1 MLLDLVSLLCFVSKE
16 AFILFKSLAKFSKSL
31 ALSLL
36 ALSVLVSSPASA
48 QVVEADSI
56 IFGLGTLTRD
66 RVQDL
71 DFLDLGETV
80 GRSFEDISAQ
90 LGDGG
95 EFAGFRYAT
104 FEEIT
109 NLASNF
115 RVTPETPTL
124 TGLIDLT
131 FSIGPT
137 IQGSTGLT
145 AEILDSG
152 DIQLVG
158 VNDAS
163 SEFLPENQRANV
175 NLGAVFTPVQTSGTV
190 GSFLVTPTPVPEP
203 SSVTL
208 CAVLCGMGILVRRK
222 KQFV

>member
-1 MLLDLVSLLCFVSKE
+1 M
-16 AFILFKSLAKFSKSL
+16 FKSLAIFSR
-31 ALSLL
+31 AL
-36 ALSVLVSSPASA
+36 ALSVLALGVLASSPLSA
-48 QVVEADSI
+48 QVFAVDSD
-56 IFGLGTLTRD
+56 FGMGTLTRD
-66 RVQDL
+66 STQGL

-131 FSIGPT
+131 FSINAGA
-137 IQGSTGLT
+137 IQGSNGLT
-145 AEILDSG
+145 AEIADGG

-163 SEFLPENQRANV
+163 SENLPENQRATAS
-175 NLGAVFTPVQTSGTV
+175 LGGVFTPDETSGFT

>member
-1 MLLDLVSLLCFVSKE
+1 
-16 AFILFKSLAKFSKSL
+16 LFKSLAIFSR
-31 ALSLL
+31 AL
-36 ALSVLVSSPASA
+36 ALSVLALGVLASSPLSA
-48 QVVEADSI
+48 QVFAVDSE
-56 IFGLGTLTRD
+56 FGMGTLTRD
-66 RVQDL
+66 STQGL

-131 FSIGPT
+131 FSIGT

-145 AEILDSG
+145 AEIADG
-152 DIQLVG
+152 GGIQLVG

-163 SEFLPENQRANV
+163 SEFLPENQRANA
-175 NLGAVFTPVQTSGTV
+175 NLGAVFTPDQTSGTT
-190 GSFLVTPTPVPEP
+190 GSFLVTPGPASVPEP
-203 SSVTL
+203 GSATL
-208 CAVLCGMGILVRRK
+208 CAILCGMGMMVRRK
-222 KQFV
+222 K

>member
-1 MLLDLVSLLCFVSKE
+1 M
-16 AFILFKSLAKFSKSL
+16 FKSLAIFSR
-31 ALSLL
+31 AL
-36 ALSVLVSSPASA
+36 ALSVLALGVLASSPLSA
-48 QVVEADSI
+48 QVFAVDSD
-56 IFGLGTLTRD
+56 FGMGTLTRD
-66 RVQDL
+66 STQGL

-137 IQGSTGLT
+137 IQGSNGLT
-145 AEILDSG
+145 AEILDDG
-152 DIQLVG
+152 QIQIVG

-163 SEFLPENQRANV
+163 SENLPENQRANV
-175 NLGAVFTPVQTSGTV
+175 SRGGELTPDETSDFT
-190 GSFLVTPTPVPEP
+190 GSFLVTPGPASVPEP
-203 SSVTL
+203 GSATL
-208 CAVLCGMGILVRRK
+208 CAILCGMGMMVRRK
-222 KQFV
+222 K